1 MRKIT
6 LFLMS
11 KFLTVGAMAQ
21 ITDANELSN
30 ENCYHITSKDANRSV
45 FYAPEDAEYLTT
57 CAGTYG
63 NYPNRGIQ
71 ATQNSNLHFS
81 LYIGLLCNEAVLFST
96 ALCA

>member
-11 KFLTVGAMAQ
+11 QFLTVGAMVQ
-21 ITDANELSN
+21 ITDANLSN
-30 ENCYHITSKDANRSV
+30 EMCYHITSKDANRGA

-63 NYPNRGIQ
+63 NYHNRGI
-71 ATQNSNLHFS
+71 AKDASNAEQQFT
-81 LYIGLLCNEAVLFST
+81 LFIIYRFIM
-96 ALCA
+96 